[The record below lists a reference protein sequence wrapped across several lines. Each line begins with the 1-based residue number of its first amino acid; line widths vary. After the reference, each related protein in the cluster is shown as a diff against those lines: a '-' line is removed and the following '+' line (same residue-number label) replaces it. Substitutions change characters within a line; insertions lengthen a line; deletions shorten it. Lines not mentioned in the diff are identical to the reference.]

1 VKRGAQVHP
10 TAVLSGRVALGD
22 ASRVDANVELGAGDA
37 QGRRVTLGS
46 GARIRSGSIVYGGV
60 RAGARLRTGHRVL
73 VREQTTLGD
82 DVLLGTDTIIEGHT
96 RIGDRVS
103 IQSRVFIP
111 SETAIG
117 SDVFIGPGA
126 TLTNDPFP
134 VRRKGPLR
142 GPTLEDGV
150 SIGAA
155 AIILPGVRIGRGAFV
170 AAGAVVTRDVPAATL
185 AIGVPATHRPL
196 PAALRG
202 PNRIRKRVAGE

>member
-1 VKRGAQVHP
+1 MTRATQVHP
-10 TAVLSGRVALGD
+10 TAVLVGRVALGD
-22 ASRVDANVELGAGDA
+22 SSRVDANVQLGAGDA
-37 QGRRVTLGS
+37 PRTRVTLGP

-73 VREQTTLGD
+73 VRERTILGD

-111 SETAIG
+111 AETAIG

-134 VRRKGPLR
+134 VRRKQALR

-150 SIGAA
+150 SVGAA
-155 AIILPGVRIGRGAFV
+155 AVILPGVRIGRGAFV
-170 AAGAVVTRDVPAATL
+170 AAGAVVTRDVPAGTL
-185 AIGVPATHRPL
+185 AIGVPAAHRAL
-196 PAALRG
+196 PASLRG

>member
-1 VKRGAQVHP
+1 MKRSALVHP
-10 TAVLSGRVALGD
+10 TAIVSGRVVLGD
-22 ASRVDANVELGAGDA
+22 GCRVDAIVELGAPR
-37 QGRRVTLGS
+37 QSVTLGP

-73 VREQTTLGD
+73 VRERTTLGD

-111 SETAIG
+111 SQTTIG

-134 VRRKGPLR
+134 VRRRQTLR
-142 GPTLEDGV
+142 GPIVEDGV

-155 AIILPGVRIGRGAFV
+155 AVILPGVRIGRGAFV
-170 AAGAVVTRDVPAATL
+170 AAGAVVTRDVPASTL
-185 AIGVPATHRPL
+185 AIGVPAEHRSL
-196 PAALRG
+196 PPSLRG